1 MTAKNNVT
9 KMKQP
14 TKSLEEKLVLM
25 QLELKVPKTEK
36 NKFGNYNYRTAEGIL
51 GKIKSLKSYVGVSVR
66 ISDVVEVIGDRF
78 YVKSAVIL
86 TNLEKADDQMVC
98 CAYAREPASAKGQS
112 EGQLTGTTSSY
123 ARKYALGAMFILDGT
138 GQKDLDELDNEHKEH
153 QDPTDPELVKKLTK
167 VATETPEEFGE
178 FYKSLS
184 EADRNSI
191 DAATNEDINKILS
204 GKI

>member
-1 MTAKNNVT
+1 MAI
-9 KMKQP
+9 
-14 TKSLEEKLVLM
+14 L
-25 QLELKVPKTEK
+25 TETQ
-36 NKFGNYNYRTAEGIL
+36 R
-51 GKIKSLKSYVGVSVR
+51 VR
-66 ISDVVEVIGDRF
+66 ISDEIVVIGDRF

-86 TNLEKADDQMVC
+86 TNVKNADEQIVS
-98 CAYAREPASAKGQS
+98 CAYAREPASAKTQS

-153 QDPTDPELVKKLTK
+153 QDPTDPELVKKLAK
-167 VATETPEEFGE
+167 VAEETPEEFGE